1 MRIHMTKFDV
11 QTFVFY
17 TTSKSQQNYSK
28 FSPTMNCRYVH
39 VVSCNASIQVK
50 LCPQKAVVEFANKDL

>member
-1 MRIHMTKFDV
+1 MTKFDV

-28 FSPTMNCRYVH
+28 FSPTMNCRYV
-39 VVSCNASIQVK
+39 VSCNASIQVK